1 MVIQHGYADVNG
13 ERLHYATAGSGKLML
28 FLHGFPDFWRIWRRQ
43 LEVFGRTHQ
52 VVAPDMR
59 GYNLSS
65 KPVDVHAYELPIL
78 VEDIASL
85 VDYFGHPTATVVGHD
100 WGGVVAW
107 EFAQAHRE
115 RVERL
120 VIINAPHPAVFRR
133 ELAHNAAQQR
143 ASQYLLRFRSPRA
156 EAVLSAN
163 TFAVLT
169 DSVVKPGRQQGY
181 FTEEDANAYV
191 TAWSQP
197 GALTGAL
204 NYYRAADF
212 RPGMTF
218 SDAVSDQSGEPLS
231 GVVTAPTLVIWGE
244 QDTVLLAGNLEGL
257 EQYVPRVRIE
267 RVPDASH
274 AIIHEKP
281 DLLNTLIH
289 DFMEEKSN

>member
-1 MVIQHGYADVNG
+1 MVIQNGYADVNG

-120 VIINAPHPAVFRR
+120 VIINAPHPAILRR

-143 ASQYLLRFRSPRA
+143 ASQYLLRFRSSQA

-212 RPGMTF
+212 RPGMTL

-231 GVVTAPTLVIWGE
+231 GVVTTPTLVIWGE

-274 AIIHEKP
+274 AIIHENP